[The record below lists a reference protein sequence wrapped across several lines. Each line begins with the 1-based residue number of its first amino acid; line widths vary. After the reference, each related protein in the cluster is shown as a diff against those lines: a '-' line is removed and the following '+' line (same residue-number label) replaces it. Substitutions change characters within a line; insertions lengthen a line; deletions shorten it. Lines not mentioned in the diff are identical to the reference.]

1 MFQVQQLVQIDK
13 IRMVACHTKT
23 KMEELKLEYTGNR
36 CQYTQMK
43 LKLAQTE
50 TTTFM
55 TKEGKT
61 NHSCTRCP
69 IFLVCTFFQKLIPTW
84 HSFRASP

>member
-23 KMEELKLEYTGNR
+23 KMGELKLEYTGNR
-36 CQYTQMK
+36 CQNTQMK

-50 TTTFM
+50 TMTFM
-55 TKEGKT
+55 TKEGKKT
-61 NHSCTRCP
+61 ILVP
-69 IFLVCTFFQKLIPTW
+69 IVLFFLCA
-84 HSFRASP
+84 HSFRS